1 MPQLSDSHLERYGRQ
16 ILLPQ
21 LGVAGQQRLADSRL
35 LLLGAGG
42 LGAPA
47 ALYLAGAGVGRI
59 TIADGDTVDRSNL
72 HRQVIHTEP
81 RLGWNKAESA
91 ATAVAE
97 LNPEIM
103 VEARPERL
111 EGNALEAAVAAADLV
126 VDASDNFATRFAVNA
141 ACHQARRDLV
151 SGAVIRWEGQVAV
164 FPFGRDPATPCYQ
177 CLYRDPPDANETERC
192 AVTGVLGPAAGL
204 IGTTLACEAIKT
216 AAGIATGLAGRL
228 LIADTLH
235 MDFRTLDLARDPACP
250 TCSGSP
256 ANS

>member
-1 MPQLSDSHLERYGRQ
+1 MAELSDADLERYGRQ
-16 ILLPQ
+16 VLLPQ
-21 LGVAGQQRLADSRL
+21 LGVEGQQHLAATRV

-47 ALYLAGAGVGRI
+47 ALYLAGAGVGQL

-72 HRQVIHTEP
+72 HRQVIHAES

-91 ATAVAE
+91 AAALGDLNPGVAYHPLPVRLEGPALESAVAE
-97 LNPEIM
+97 
-103 VEARPERL
+103 
-111 EGNALEAAVAAADLV
+111 ADLV

-141 ACHQARRDLV
+141 ACHQAPRDLV

-164 FPFGRDPATPCYQ
+164 FPFGREPDTPCYQ
-177 CLYRDPPDANETERC
+177 CLYRDPPDAEDSERC

-204 IGTTLACEAIKT
+204 IGTAMATEAIKA
-216 AAGIATGLAGRL
+216 AAGIEAGLAARL

-235 MDFRTLDLARDPACP
+235 MDFRTLDLASDPACP

-256 ANS
+256 AGS

>member
-1 MPQLSDSHLERYGRQ
+1 MAGLSDAELERYGRQ

-21 LGVAGQQRLADSRL
+21 LGVAGQERLAATRM

-47 ALYLAGAGVGRI
+47 ALYLAGAGVGHI
-59 TIADGDTVDRSNL
+59 TIADDDTVDRSNL
-72 HRQVIHTEP
+72 HRQVIHAES
-81 RLGWNKAESA
+81 RLGWGKAHSA
-91 ATAVAE
+91 AAALAD
-97 LNPEIM
+97 LNPAIT
-103 VEARPERL
+103 VIPLAERL
-111 EGNALEAAVAAADLV
+111 EGEALATAVAAADLV

-141 ACHQARRDLV
+141 ACHRARRDLV

-164 FPFGRDPATPCYQ
+164 FPFGRDPDTACYQ
-177 CLYRDPPDANETERC
+177 CLYRDPPDAEDTERC

-204 IGTTLACEAIKT
+204 IGSALATEAIKV
-216 AAGIATGLAGRL
+216 AAGIEAGLAGRL

-235 MDFRTLDLARDPACP
+235 MDFRTLALARDPQCP

-256 ANS
+256 SPS